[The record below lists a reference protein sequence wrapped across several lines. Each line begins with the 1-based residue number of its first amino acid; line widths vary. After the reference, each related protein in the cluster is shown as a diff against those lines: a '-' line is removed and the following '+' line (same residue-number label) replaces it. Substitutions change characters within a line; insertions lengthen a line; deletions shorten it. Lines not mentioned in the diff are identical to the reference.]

1 MGHRADVAE
10 RAAEGHDPVA
20 LLEVVAV
27 APLGGDEAVG
37 LDLDDGEVGLRIG
50 AEDLAVVD
58 LAAVGE
64 RDAPSRSASPATW
77 LLVRM

>member
-20 LLEVVAV
+20 LLQLVAV

-37 LDLDDGEVGLRIG
+37 LDLDDRQVALGVG
-50 AEDLAVVD
+50 AE
-58 LAAVGE
+58 
-64 RDAPSRSASPATW
+64 RPWRS
-77 LLVRM
+77 